1 MYPIDDEWSEGMHE
15 QARRGRLGAKLAFA
29 RISFGYFASEA
40 AFRYVLDAVHLIA
53 EHGWRLLPFYRFDP
67 DSGLWEHE
75 RGPGRFTSAT
85 AAESVLAVQLEE
97 ARRIMLGADPAPA
110 IDPPLTPDFERVR
123 WFPLPGEAGAA
134 AALPSLQPR

>member
-1 MYPIDDEWSEGMHE
+1 MHE

-40 AFRYVLDAVHLIA
+40 VFRYVLDAVHLIA
-53 EHGWRLLPFYRFDP
+53 ERGLEAAAAPTASIPH
-67 DSGLWEHE
+67 SGLWEHE
-75 RGPGRFTSAT
+75 RGPGRFTYAT
-85 AAESVLAVQLEE
+85 ASETVLADQLEE
-97 ARRIMLGADPAPA
+97 ARRIMLAADPAPA
-110 IDPPLTPDFERVR
+110 TDPPLTPEFERVR